1 MKDRSR
7 EIRQPLV
14 ALSFFQERERTPI
27 SQHFRLETSDGITVV
42 TFSDAKVMPE
52 TKDPLYGL
60 VEKVYNPASGG
71 VTNFASNLPT
81 VLDGLAVDA
90 SGGLYVLSRG
100 RGYNTGSLLGIQFRR
115 Q

>member
-1 MKDRSR
+1 MASR
-7 EIRQPLV
+7 TAIHNGSG
-14 ALSFFQERERTPI
+14 ALITAGAFYNPTRPQFPNNYVGHYFFGDI
-27 SQHFRLETSDGITVV
+27 KGWI
-42 TFSDAKVMPE
+42 
-52 TKDPLYGL
+52 
-60 VEKVYNPASGG
+60 KVYNPATGG